1 MQILKFV
8 VLLFLTCLL
17 GSSLASSNERHQIPE
32 NNHINYDQQSR
43 WINENL
49 IIHFVQTFKHINLA
63 TLLVCP
69 SSTTTVSFT
78 ENDDNGNGAAK
89 TTTRTEQQSYTKLLI
104 NISKHL
110 MAASILIK
118 ATDID
123 LASEKVSQHEDITNS
138 ASSRS
143 SSSSS
148 DVLERGPNQKLET
161 NGSSICCMNKKMT
174 TSPSVVSNMLKSGD
188 FKQAVV
194 LQLSCQKSKFILQQ
208 VRAGRSVSWRASG
221 DVCVWTTGR
230 KHKHTYTHINIFPL
244 KQNYT
249 KNFFL
254 YLHIMLHRY
263 PLWLYPPS
271 LFIVLFCISL
281 CRVLQTTKVAY
292 MHDHAIY
299 SHVYI

>member
-1 MQILKFV
+1 MPILKSV
-8 VLLFLTCLL
+8 VLLLLTCLR
-17 GSSLASSNERHQIPE
+17 GSSLATSNDRQQIPE
-32 NNHINYDQQSR
+32 TNHNTSSNQGR

-49 IIHFVQTFKHINLA
+49 IIHFVKTFKHINLA

-69 SSTTTVSFT
+69 SSTTVSLT
-78 ENDDNGNGAAK
+78 ENNGNGDGGATK

-123 LASEKVSQHEDITNS
+123 LASVKVGQRKDITS
-138 ASSRS
+138 GATSKSIS
-143 SSSSS
+143 I

-161 NGSSICCMNKKMT
+161 NGSSICCMSKKMT
-174 TSPSVVSNMLKSGD
+174 ISPSVVSNMLKSGD

-208 VRAGRSVSWRASG
+208 VRAGHSVSWRASG
-221 DVCVWTTGR
+221 CLCLDHRTQAQTNL
-230 KHKHTYTHINIFPL
+230 YNIHINNFPL

-249 KNFFL
+249 KNFFIFAYCASSL
-254 YLHIMLHRY
+254 
-263 PLWLYPPS
+263 PLDFTPPCL
-271 LFIVLFCISL
+271 LFYF
-281 CRVLQTTKVAY
+281 T
-292 MHDHAIY
+292 
-299 SHVYI
+299 